1 MTNKNRS
8 HIASRLRPGA
18 TLDSIIKVTALVV
31 LFLIWGS
38 VHACNAQTS
47 VLQGTISAGSTNERL
62 PGASLILT
70 PAMPGKATLAA
81 VTNDQGEYKFTNLAA
96 GDYQLQVSL
105 NGFKQRT
112 ESIRVPA
119 GVTTLNSIALEV
131 EDVSANVTVVAD
143 GDGVNTTDAAPP
155 ASFKPDTLQTVPLVN
170 ERFQDALPLV
180 PGVVRGPDG
189 LLNVKGARASQ
200 SGLTVNSSNV
210 TDPVTGDFAINLPI
224 EAIQS
229 VEVLTNPYSP
239 EYGEFTGAVTAVQT
253 KSGSEKFAV
262 NAQSIFPRLR
272 RRGGSFVGIEAFTPR
287 VTFSGPVHGN
297 KLKFIQSFEY
307 RFVRTPVENL
317 PALQRDTD
325 LESLDSLSQLDWDID
340 ERNHLTT
347 TFSLFP
353 QKLRYVGLN
362 TFNPQEVTPNFKQR
376 GFLVAINERR
386 ILSAKSML
394 ESSFS
399 IKQFDADVFPS
410 SGSAPMNLAPNVNS
424 GNFFNQQS
432 RQSKRYQASEIY
444 SFSPPD
450 FAGTHLMKLG
460 GGFSYVT
467 FNGTNTSS
475 AVRVLRADGTRSQQL
490 DFEGAGQLSRN
501 ERKFFGY
508 ISDKWT
514 INQRLTLEYGVR
526 YDRGNLAS
534 ENNFAPRIGFA
545 FLPLLDG
552 RTVVRGGIGVFYD
565 DINLNLATF
574 SQLQERV
581 LTRFGADG
589 LQELSVQRQ
598 HLSLRNGRLRT
609 PRSVNWNIEVD
620 REWVKNLF
628 VRVGY
633 QQRQGSREFVLN
645 PIDSQGPETILGLE
659 NSGSSRYREFQ
670 VTTRY
675 RINERDEL
683 VASYVRSSAIGDLND
698 FNSYFGNFENP
709 VIRQNER
716 SRLPWDA
723 PNRFLFWG
731 QIHTRYGI
739 TVAPVFDLRTGF
751 PYSVID
757 EERNFVGARNRAGRY
772 PTFASVDLQV
782 LKSVDLPGRLK
793 GYRAEL
799 GVKFFN
805 LTNHFNPRDFQNN
818 LASDGFGGF
827 SNGVGR
833 KFATRITFV
842 KK

>member
-1 MTNKNRS
+1 MANKNRLQPTL
-8 HIASRLRPGA
+8 RLRPGA
-18 TLDSIIKVTALVV
+18 ALNLTIKVTLPVI
-31 LFLIWGS
+31 LFLTWAAI
-38 VHACNAQTS
+38 HACNAQTS
-47 VLQGTISAGSTNERL
+47 VLQGTVIVSSTSGRL
-62 PGASLILT
+62 PGASLSLT
-70 PAMPGKATLAA
+70 SATPGKVTISA
-81 VTNDQGEYKFTNLAA
+81 VTNDQGEYKFTNLVA
-96 GDYQLQVSL
+96 GDYKLQVGLS
-105 NGFKQRT
+105 GFKQLT
-112 ESIRVPA
+112 ESVKVPA
-119 GVTTLNSIALEV
+119 GVTTLNRIELEV
-131 EDVSANVTVVAD
+131 EEVSANVTVVAE

-155 ASFKPDTLQTVPLVN
+155 ASFRHDTLQTVPLVN

-189 LLNVKGARASQ
+189 VLNVKGARASQ

-239 EYGEFTGAVTAVQT
+239 EYGEFTGAVTAVET
-253 KSGSEKFAV
+253 KSGSEKFVV
-262 NAQSIFPRLR
+262 NAQSIFPRFR

-287 VTFSGPVHGN
+287 VTFSGPVHGD

-307 RFVRTPVENL
+307 RFVRTPIENL

-325 LESLDSLSQLDWDID
+325 LESLDALSRLDWNID

-376 GFLVAINERR
+376 GFLVAVNERR

-399 IKQFDADVFPS
+399 VKQFDADVFPS
-410 SGSAPMNLAPNVNS
+410 SGSAPMSLAPNVNS

-432 RQSKRYQASEIY
+432 RDSKRCQASEVY

-450 FAGTHLMKLG
+450 FAGSHLMKLG
-460 GGFSYVT
+460 GGLSYVT
-467 FNGTNTSS
+467 FNGSNTSN
-475 AVRVLRADGTRSQQL
+475 AVRILRADGTRSQQL
-490 DFEGAGQLSRN
+490 DFEGTGLLMRN
-501 ERKFFGY
+501 AKKFFSY
-508 ISDKWT
+508 FADKWS
-514 INQRLTLEYGVR
+514 INRWLTLEYGVR
-526 YDRGNLAS
+526 YDRDNLAG

-565 DINLNLATF
+565 DINLNIATF
-574 SQLQERV
+574 SQLQDRV
-581 LTRFGADG
+581 LTSFGADG
-589 LQELSVQRQ
+589 VQLTEVQRQ
-598 HLSLRNGRLRT
+598 RLMLMGTRLRT
-609 PRSVNWNIEVD
+609 PRSVSWNIEVD

-633 QQRQGSREFVLN
+633 QQRHGSREFVFN
-645 PIDSQGPETILGLE
+645 PIDSQSQETILGLD
-659 NSGSSRYREFQ
+659 NSGSSHYREFQ

-675 RINERDEL
+675 RIHERDEL
-683 VASYVRSSAIGDLND
+683 VASYVHSSAVGDLND
-698 FNSYFGNFENP
+698 FNSYFGNFANP

-731 QIHTRYGI
+731 RLHTKYGV

-757 EERNFVGARNRAGRY
+757 EERNFVGGRNRAGRY

-782 LKSVDLPGRLK
+782 LKSVGLPGRWK
-793 GYRAEL
+793 GHRAEL
-799 GVKFFN
+799 GVKVFN

-833 KFATRITFV
+833 KFGTRITLL

>member
-1 MTNKNRS
+1 MTNENRS
-8 HIASRLRPGA
+8 HTASRLRPGA
-18 TLDSIIKVTALVV
+18 TLDSIIKVNALIV
-31 LFLIWGS
+31 LFLTWGTI
-38 VHACNAQTS
+38 HACNAQTS
-47 VLQGTISAGSTNERL
+47 ILQGTISASSTDERL

-70 PAMPGKATLAA
+70 PATPGEATLAT
-81 VTNDQGEYKFTNLAA
+81 VTNGQGEYKFTSLVA
-96 GDYQLQVSL
+96 GDYELQVSL
-105 NGFKQRT
+105 NGFKPHT
-112 ESIRVPA
+112 ERLQVRHGLSAVS
-119 GVTTLNSIALEV
+119 NIALEV
-131 EDVSANVTVVAD
+131 EEVSASLTIVTD
-143 GDGVNTTDAAPP
+143 GGGVNTTDAAPP
-155 ASFKPDTLQTVPLVN
+155 VSFKHDTLQTLPLVN

-253 KSGSEKFAV
+253 RSGSEKFAV
-262 NAQSIFPRLR
+262 NAQSIFPRFR

-287 VTFSGPVHGN
+287 VTFSGPVHGD

-307 RFVRTPVENL
+307 RFVRTPIENL

-376 GFLVAINERR
+376 GFLVAVNERR
-386 ILSAKSML
+386 IVSAKAML
-394 ESSFS
+394 ESSLS
-399 IKQFDADVFPS
+399 VKQFNADVFPS

-424 GNFFNQQS
+424 GNFFNQQA

-444 SFSPPD
+444 SFTPPE
-450 FAGTHLMKLG
+450 FAGTHSMKLG
-460 GGFSYVT
+460 GGFSYIT
-467 FNGTNTSS
+467 FTGSNTSN

-490 DFEGAGQLSRN
+490 DFEGAGELNRN
-501 ERKFFGY
+501 EKKFFSY
-508 ISDKWT
+508 FADKWT
-514 INQRLTLEYGVR
+514 INRRLTLEYGVR
-526 YDRGNLAS
+526 YDRDNLAS
-534 ENNFAPRIGFA
+534 ENNFSPRIGFA

-581 LTRFGADG
+581 LTRFGAGG
-589 LQELSVQRQ
+589 LQILSVERQ
-598 HLSLRNGRLRT
+598 LLSLADGRLIT

-620 REWVKNLF
+620 REWFKNLF

-633 QQRQGSREFVLN
+633 QQRRGSREFVLN
-645 PIDSQGPETILGLE
+645 PIDSQSQETILGLD

-675 RINERDEL
+675 RISERDEV

-709 VIRQNER
+709 VIRPNER

-731 QIHTRYGI
+731 QIHTKYGI
-739 TVAPVFDLRTGF
+739 TLAPVFDIRTGF

-772 PTFASVDLQV
+772 PTFASIDLQV
-782 LKSVDLPGRLK
+782 LKSVDLPGRWK
-793 GYRAEL
+793 SYRAEL
-799 GVKFFN
+799 GLKIFN

-818 LASDGFGGF
+818 LASDDFGGF

>member
-1 MTNKNRS
+1 MTTKNRS
-8 HIASRLRPGA
+8 QTASRLRPGA
-18 TLDSIIKVTALVV
+18 TLDLIIKVTALIV
-31 LFLIWGS
+31 LFLAWGAI
-38 VHACNAQTS
+38 HACNAQTG
-47 VLQGTISAGSTNERL
+47 VLQGSISASSSNERL

-70 PAMPGKATLAA
+70 PVTPGKTTLAT
-81 VTNDQGEYKFTNLAA
+81 VTNDQGEYKLTNLVA
-96 GDYQLQVSL
+96 GDYQLQVNL
-105 NGFKQRT
+105 HGFKQLT
-112 ESIRVPA
+112 ERITVSA
-119 GVTTLNSIALEV
+119 GVTTLKSISLEV
-131 EDVSANVTVVAD
+131 EDVSVNVTVAVENN
-143 GDGVNTTDAAPP
+143 GINTTDAAPS
-155 ASFKPDTLQTVPLVN
+155 ASFRHDTLQTVPLVN

-239 EYGEFTGAVTAVQT
+239 EYGEFTGSVTTVQT

-272 RRGGSFVGIEAFTPR
+272 HRDGSFVGIEAFTPR
-287 VTFSGPVHGN
+287 VTFSGPVHGD

-307 RFVRTPVENL
+307 RFVRTPIENL

-325 LESLDSLSQLDWDID
+325 LESLDSLSQIDWDID

-347 TFSLFP
+347 TLSLFP

-376 GFLVAINERR
+376 GFLVAVNERR
-386 ILSAKSML
+386 ILSAESML

-399 IKQFDADVFPS
+399 VKQFDADVFPS
-410 SGSAPMNLAPNVNS
+410 SGNSPMNLAPNVNS
-424 GNFFNQQS
+424 GNFFNQQA
-432 RQSKRYQASEIY
+432 RQSKRFQAGEIY
-444 SFSPPD
+444 SFSPAD
-450 FAGTHLMKLG
+450 FSGSHLMKLG
-460 GGFSYVT
+460 GGLSYVT
-467 FNGTNTSS
+467 FSGSNTSN

-501 ERKFFGY
+501 EKKFFGY
-508 ISDKWT
+508 FADKWT
-514 INQRLTLEYGVR
+514 INRRLTLEYGVR
-526 YDRGNLAS
+526 YDRDNLAS
-534 ENNFAPRIGFA
+534 ENNFSPRIGFA
-545 FLPLLDG
+545 FLPVLDG

-574 SQLQERV
+574 SQLQERI

-589 LQELSVQRQ
+589 QQILSVEHQ
-598 HLSLRNGRLRT
+598 HLSLTDGRLIT

-620 REWVKNLF
+620 REWFKNLF

-633 QQRQGSREFVLN
+633 LQRQGSREFVLN
-645 PIDSQGPETILGLE
+645 PIGSLTQETILQLD

-675 RINERDEL
+675 RISDRDEL
-683 VASYVRSSAIGDLND
+683 VASYVRSSAMADVND

-709 VIRQNER
+709 IIRKNER

-731 QIHTRYGI
+731 QIHTKYGI

-782 LKSVDLPGRLK
+782 LKSINLPGRGK
-793 GYRAEL
+793 SYRAEL
-799 GVKFFN
+799 GVKVFN

-818 LASDGFGGF
+818 LASDSFGGF

-833 KFATRITFV
+833 KFATKITFV